1 MEEENRFHRVFLYH
15 VWCGLHTTANTH
27 SLSHTHTDGSHF
39 VCFCESLPVKQS
51 SQARVYCRL
60 PGLMIHGT
68 VRGVILEAQGEGL
81 VHLGGFSLVNHGGRN
96 KED

>member
-1 MEEENRFHRVFLYH
+1 
-15 VWCGLHTTANTH
+15 
-27 SLSHTHTDGSHF
+27 
-39 VCFCESLPVKQS
+39 
-51 SQARVYCRL
+51 
-60 PGLMIHGT
+60 MIHGT